1 MSEEQ
6 LEALMRWVAAEIDV
20 RIELALGRDSL
31 HEDINEIDC
40 KNRLYHAFRIGD
52 KPWPKN

>member
-20 RIELALGRDSL
+20 RIELASGRDSL
-31 HEDINEIDC
+31 RESIAECEC
-40 KNRLYHAFRIGD
+40 KKDLYVAFGIWE
-52 KPWPKN
+52 KEA